1 MHIRGEAK
9 ISYDHW
15 MSRSSVELSLRTS
28 LFAARRVQV
37 YAFNRPTVGLSL
49 GDGWPTGELRRLILG
64 LQWGMF

>member
-15 MSRSSVELSLRTS
+15 MSRSPVDRSLRTS
-28 LFAARRVQV
+28 LFADRYMYMRLIDLRSA
-37 YAFNRPTVGLSL
+37 YL
-49 GDGWPTGELRRLILG
+49 GDGWPTGKLRRLILG

>member
-15 MSRSSVELSLRTS
+15 MSRSSVERSLRTS
-28 LFAARRVQV
+28 LFAARHVQV
-37 YAFNRPTVGLSL
+37 YAFNRPMVSLSW
-49 GDGWPTGELRRLILG
+49 GDGWPTGKLRRLILG